1 MEEKKSKKK
10 EKQKV
15 ESAFINS
22 NHQTNA
28 YTLYIWVWYDTE
40 FIFLEGRNLLFR

>member
-1 MEEKKSKKK
+1 MKHTQKNRRKWNITKKKNKKMEEKKSKKK

-22 NHQTNA
+22 NH
-28 YTLYIWVWYDTE
+28 
-40 FIFLEGRNLLFR
+40 